1 MCSSCV
7 VDGSS
12 CVVGGTM
19 CVVWCSSS
27 AQCGKTALWRD
38 KWSKISKQNVKFPEN
53 KLWDLIEDYLRH
65 VNSKKKFV
73 KKISIIF

>member
-1 MCSSCV
+1 MS
-7 VDGSS
+7 
-12 CVVGGTM
+12 T
-19 CVVWCSSS
+19 S
-27 AQCGKTALWRD
+27 AQCRETALWRNIGG
-38 KWSKISKQNVKFPEN
+38 KISKKNVKFPEN